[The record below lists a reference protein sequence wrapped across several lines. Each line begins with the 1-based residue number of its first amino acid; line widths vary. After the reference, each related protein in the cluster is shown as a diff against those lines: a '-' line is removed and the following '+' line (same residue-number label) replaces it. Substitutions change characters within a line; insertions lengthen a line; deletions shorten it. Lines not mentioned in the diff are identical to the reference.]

1 LSAAEA
7 DGDANAVAETDI
19 GACIDIEMTDTYGDS
34 WNGNQIEIYEDGV
47 LTGTYANENLDG
59 TTGSETQTVQHC
71 FDSATAAVDFVF
83 IDGSFNSEVEFIIM
97 DGADGTELGMGE
109 GTGSSDMIW
118 EGTTF
123 TDGDTFFT
131 MDPST
136 LGMTIG
142 LTGGS
147 DCDDA
152 DASTFGD
159 NDGDG
164 ATYCTTDCDD
174 SDPAL
179 NADDLDGDGF
189 STCDGDCNEDTADA
203 DGDGVADGAAFN
215 PGVEEVYYDGID
227 QNCDGWSDYDADMD
241 GDEAMEFDDGT
252 GTMVAWTG
260 NDCRD
265 DNDNYLSL
273 AMEADPTACYYD
285 SDGDGYG
292 DDTPSSTAESY
303 GVIAGTDCYDF
314 SDITYPGAAY
324 MEADVD
330 GDGVTDCTRDEDGD
344 GWGDM
349 SPSSWYNAMAGTDC
363 DDDDAMLAPDLDA
376 DADGVFSCDDCDDMD
391 ATLQGGMVYDDMD
404 GDGEGDIDDMGTL
417 VCDLTDLDSDDDGT
431 DDLALTNWD
440 CDDADATTMG
450 DDDGDGFYSCV
461 DDCDDTD
468 EFTYPGAAFN
478 DSLTEC
484 LTDADGDGYGYGYN
498 NGCYTFDLADTW
510 GDGWNG
516 GMNIEVF
523 ADGVSV
529 GTATVTSAAGANE
542 IVSTEICVAD
552 GATVE
557 FVFNSG
563 TYAEEATGTIYD
575 TDGTTVLG
583 SFTGTGGWNSSSQTL
598 DFASGMSYAD
608 GEVLYTGTTV
618 GTDAAGG
625 TDSDDSDASVW

>member
-1 LSAAEA
+1 
-7 DGDANAVAETDI
+7 
-19 GACIDIEMTDTYGDS
+19 
-34 WNGNQIEIYEDGV
+34 
-47 LTGTYANENLDG
+47 
-59 TTGSETQTVQHC
+59 
-71 FDSATAAVDFVF
+71 
-83 IDGSFNSEVEFIIM
+83 
-97 DGADGTELGMGE
+97 MGE

-203 DGDGVADGAAFN
+203 DGDGVADGVAFN

-404 GDGEGDIDDMGTL
+404 GDGYGDMDDMGTL

-431 DDLALTNWD
+431 NDLSLDNTD
-440 CDDADATTMG
+440 CN
-450 DDDGDGFYSCV
+450 DG
-461 DDCDDTD
+461 D
-468 EFTYPGAAFN
+468 EFTFPAAGFN
-478 DSLTEC
+478 ETGTLALEC
-484 LTDADGDGYGYGYN
+484 LTDADGDGYAAGIPASSLYEVAVVTGD
-498 NGCYTFDLADTW
+498 CFDVTITDSY
-510 GDGWNG
+510 GDGCNG
-516 GMNIEVF
+516 TVDMYVDYMLDVNIAGPAVY
-523 ADGVSV
+523 
-529 GTATVTSAAGANE
+529 TVTEQWCATMDGTLQ
-542 IVSTEICVAD
+542 VGWTEASS
-552 GATVE
+552 
-557 FVFNSG
+557 FNYECGFSINDASG
-563 TYAEEATGTIYD
+563 TEVYASSGTISD
-575 TDGTTVLG
+575 LVPAA
-583 SFTGTGGWNSSSQTL
+583 
-598 DFASGMSYAD
+598 AS
-608 GEVLYTGTTV
+608 
-618 GTDAAGG
+618 GG
-625 TDSDDSDASVW
+625 TDTDDSDGTVW